1 MTNKAKETPVKE
13 VPVKDE
19 GAQVQDPSEVQPKSQ
34 IEDVTFVD
42 PATHDSHEPAK
53 TEIQE
58 TKENKSILKDD
69 EEMKEKVREGGVNLA
84 SSAADLSEL
93 QRAMVPHP
101 LSGTPVYET
110 ASQAIMAQSLK
121 GEL

>member
-1 MTNKAKETPVKE
+1 MTNKAKETPVKDE
-13 VPVKDE
+13 TTPV
-19 GAQVQDPSEVQPKSQ
+19 QTPSEVQPKSQ

-42 PATHDSHEPAK
+42 PVTHDSHDPAK
-53 TEIQE
+53 TEIEE